1 MKLENIPGEDQS
13 WAKLATL
20 DPAEVCRRA
29 SARFDERTGTYL
41 LESFGCDI
49 SVSPRERKISSSSPE
64 VADLLGRVDAT
75 LTYVWYLASA
85 HSLPLSGKL
94 VRPDSLP
101 GGQIFQVG
109 THVLPLEPLAEK
121 YARAPEAFVETGKRW
136 GGEVLDYRD
145 ASVRLWPL
153 PSVPTTLIL
162 RTADEEF
169 PSLVNLLLDSS
180 CRFQL
185 PTDIIWSTCMMS
197 ASILR

>member
-13 WAKLATL
+13 WAKLATQ
-20 DPAEVCRRA
+20 DPTEVCRRTHA
-29 SARFDERTGTYL
+29 SFDEQTETYSL
-41 LESFGCDI
+41 KSFGCEI
-49 SVSPRERKISSSSPE
+49 SVSPAEKRISSSSPE
-64 VADLLGRVDAT
+64 VADLLGKVDAT

-85 HSLPLSGKL
+85 HALPLSGKL
-94 VRPDSLP
+94 IRPDSLP

-109 THVLPLEPLAEK
+109 THVLPLGPLAEK
-121 YARAPEAFVETGKRW
+121 YARAPEAFVETGEMW

-162 RTADEEF
+162 RTEDEEF

-197 ASILR
+197 AMILR

>member
-1 MKLENIPGEDQS
+1 MKLETIPGEDRS

-29 SARFDERTGTYL
+29 KARFDEQTETYL
-41 LESFGCDI
+41 LESYGCDI
-49 SVSPRERKISSSSPE
+49 SVSSRERTISSDSPE
-64 VADLLGRVDAT
+64 LVELLTKVDAS
-75 LTYVWYLASA
+75 LTYLWYLASS
-85 HSLPLSGKL
+85 HSLPPSGKL

-121 YARAPEAFVETGKRW
+121 YGRAPEAFIEAGKAW

-185 PTDIIWSTCMMS
+185 PTDIIWATCMMS
-197 ASILR
+197 AQILR